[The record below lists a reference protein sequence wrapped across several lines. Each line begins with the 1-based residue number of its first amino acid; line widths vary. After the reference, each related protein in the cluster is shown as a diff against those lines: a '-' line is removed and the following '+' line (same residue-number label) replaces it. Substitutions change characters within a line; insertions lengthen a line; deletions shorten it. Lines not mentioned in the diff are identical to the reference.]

1 MIQRMEAGRELSHGI
16 LQDQGATLAEQIARG
31 VTSIHINVSRVV
43 NFDSQALE
51 GLTEFD
57 ELAKSRGLEFVLV
70 DPSDVLSLAL
80 SITGLDQRLTIA
92 RDGSVPP
99 RTGREEA

>member
-1 MIQRMEAGRELSHGI
+1 MEAGRELTQGV
-16 LQDQGATLAEQIARG
+16 LQDQGATLSEQVARG

-57 ELAKSRGLEFVLV
+57 ELTKSRGLELVLV
-70 DPSDVLSLAL
+70 DPSDVLSVAL
-80 SITGLDQRLTIA
+80 SITGLDQRLTIMREGA
-92 RDGSVPP
+92 ASPP
-99 RTGREEA
+99 RPAPEAS

>member
-1 MIQRMEAGRELSHGI
+1 MIQRMEAGRELSQGM
-16 LQDQGATLAEQIARG
+16 LQEQGAMLAEQLARG
-31 VTSIHINVSRVV
+31 VTSIHVNVSRVV

-70 DPSDVLSLAL
+70 DPSDVLSVAL
-80 SITGLDQRLTIA
+80 SITGLDQRLNIDRGDSA
-92 RDGSVPP
+92 PAP
-99 RTGREEA
+99 RKEEG

>member
-1 MIQRMEAGRELSHGI
+1 MEAGRELSQVM
-16 LQDQGATLAEQIARG
+16 LQEQGQLLAEQLSRG
-31 VTSIHINVSRVV
+31 VTSIHVNVSRVV

-80 SITGLDQRLTIA
+80 SITGSTSASRSTGA
-92 RDGSVPP
+92 TRP
-99 RTGREEA
+99 RRRGKEEG